1 MYLATQQKI
10 NFFCTRALF
19 HKKKG
24 VLLQH
29 FFSQIKK
36 KTWYEPHEGQIVNG
50 MRGAFFH
57 MLLFPHMQACIQ
69 GYITYEGGGVQQCK
83 REQALAH
90 APPTRFGETAR
101 DSPGASYSLHMWL
114 MGKTRQIIVGRPIVH
129 YNQNLKFL
137 AKNYWTLLPVEILST
152 VVCILVRIQPF

>member
-1 MYLATQQKI
+1 MMILQLSKKSI
-10 NFFCTRALF
+10 FFCTRALF
-19 HKKKG
+19 HKKRSTSSN
-24 VLLQH
+24 

-36 KTWYEPHEGQIVNG
+36 LTWYEPHEGQIVNG

-69 GYITYEGGGVQQCK
+69 GYITYEGGGGGGVQQCK

-101 DSPGASYSLHMWL
+101 DSPGAS
-114 MGKTRQIIVGRPIVH
+114 
-129 YNQNLKFL
+129 
-137 AKNYWTLLPVEILST
+137 
-152 VVCILVRIQPF
+152 